1 MAAQIKRCV
10 IIGSVPVK
18 DSETLLEYCRDS
30 YVVCADGGLDTAQG
44 HGIRPDLIV
53 GDFDSA
59 ITQPPP
65 GIETIRLPVRKD
77 DTDTMFA
84 VKESLTRGCREFALF
99 GVLGGERFDHSFA
112 SLCTLQYITVHGGKG
127 VILGDGCKIF
137 LLTGGKLKLT
147 RMAGSG
153 ISVFPFGAPSCTV
166 SYSGL
171 EYPLT
176 RHRLY
181 SHDPLG
187 VSNSIVEDSAEIIL
201 HSGTALII
209 VLEPKF

>member
-10 IIGSVPVK
+10 IIGSVPLQNA
-18 DSETLLEYCRDS
+18 ETLLEYCRGS
-30 YVVCADGGLDTAQG
+30 YVICADGGLDTAQSFG
-44 HGIRPDLIV
+44 LRPDLIV

-59 ITQPPP
+59 RGQPPP
-65 GIETIRLPVRKD
+65 GIETIRLPVHKD

-84 VKESLTRGCREFALF
+84 IKEGLRRGCREFALF
-99 GVLGGERFDHSFA
+99 GVLGGERFDQSFA
-112 SLCTLQYITVHGGKG
+112 SLCALQYIVVHGGKG

-137 LLTGGKLKLT
+137 LLTGGKLNLS

-176 RHRLY
+176 RHTLY

-187 VSNSIVEDSAEIIL
+187 VSNSIAEDSAEIIL